1 MATVVAPHICL
12 DEEGVA
18 WLEGTRTKVIEVV
31 LCQQANA
38 LTAEGVHEELPHLSV
53 ERIRA
58 ALAYYEQHRDELEAD
73 IARRQ
78 EWVRE
83 FRKTQP
89 PGPTREELL
98 ARLKGNR

>member
-18 WLEGTRTKVIEVV
+18 WLEGTQTKVIEVV
-31 LCQQANA
+31 LCQQANG
-38 LTAEGVHEELPHLSV
+38 LTPEEIHDGLPHLSV

-58 ALAYYEQHRDELEAD
+58 ALAYYERHRDELEAD

-78 EWVRE
+78 EWAEE
-83 FRKTQP
+83 FRKTQR
-89 PGPTREELL
+89 PGPTRAELL
-98 ARLKGNR
+98 ARLRESR